1 MSDHD
6 PSDPRIRASSP
17 SGELERGRAA
27 YRRRAFGDAFRILSA
42 ADRRGPLQAE
52 DLDLLAMS
60 AGLLGRD
67 ADLLA
72 LLERAHHAHLEAGN
86 TLRAAR
92 SAFWLGFRV
101 LNRGEPA
108 RASGW
113 FARAQR
119 LIDDSQSDCVERG
132 YLQLPIVRQHMVEG
146 NDAAA
151 AAAAADIAQLGA
163 RFGDDDLVAFA
174 RNLEGRSLLRQGR
187 VEQGLALLD
196 ETMVAVTTGELSPL
210 LTGLVY
216 CMVIDSC
223 RQVYAFGRVRE
234 WTGALAAW
242 CEEHEIGAFG
252 SHCLIHRAEIL
263 QLSGAWPEAIAEARR
278 ASERRAEGDERIT
291 AEGFY
296 QQGEIHRLRGEFA
309 EAEDAYKS
317 ASRSGWDPQ
326 PGLAL
331 LRLAQGRIDAA
342 AAQVRRGL
350 DGARGRLERTRLLP
364 ACVEILLA
372 DGQLEHARA
381 ACHELE
387 EISRS
392 FPTDVLVAM
401 AAGARGALELEA
413 GDARGAI
420 GPLRQAVE
428 IWQRVGAPYLAAR
441 VRVLV
446 GRACRGLGDEEGA
459 AMELDAARA
468 VFEKLEAAPDAAR
481 AAALAGK
488 AAPARPHGLTPR
500 ELEVLRLVA
509 SGKTNRDIAAE
520 LFVSEKTVDRH
531 VSNILTKLDVASRT
545 AAAAFAFEHQLL

>member
-1 MSDHD
+1 MSHHD
-6 PSDPRIRASSP
+6 PSDPRARESSP

-27 YRRRAFGDAFRILSA
+27 YRRRQFGEAFRILSA

-86 TLRAAR
+86 GLRAAR

-119 LIDDSQSDCVERG
+119 LIDDSHSDCVERG

-146 NDAAA
+146 NDTAA
-151 AAAAADIAQLGA
+151 AAAAADIARLGA

-242 CEEHEIGAFG
+242 SEEHEIGAFG
-252 SHCLIHRAEIL
+252 SHCLVHRAEIL

-278 ASERRAEGDERIT
+278 ASEHVVEGDERIT
-291 AEGFY
+291 ADGFY
-296 QQGEIHRLRGEFA
+296 QQGEIHRLRGEVA

-331 LRLAQGRIDAA
+331 LRLAQGRTDTA

-364 ACVEILLA
+364 ACVEILLS
-372 DGQLEHARA
+372 DGQLEQARA
-381 ACHELE
+381 ACDELE

-392 FPTDVLVAM
+392 FPTDVLAAM
-401 AAGARGALELEA
+401 AAHARGAVELEA
-413 GDARGAI
+413 GDPRRAI

-459 AMELDAARA
+459 GMELEAARA
-468 VFEKLEAAPDAAR
+468 VFEKLEAAPDLAHV
-481 AAALAGK
+481 AALAAK

-509 SGKTNRDIAAE
+509 SGKTNKGIAAE

-545 AAAAFAFEHQLL
+545 AAAAFAFEHQLF

>member
-1 MSDHD
+1 MSHHD
-6 PSDPRIRASSP
+6 PSDPRARESSP

-27 YRRRAFGDAFRILSA
+27 YLRRAFGEAFRILSA
-42 ADRRGPLQAE
+42 ADRRGPLEAE

-72 LLERAHHAHLEAGN
+72 LLERAHHAHLDAGN
-86 TLRAAR
+86 GLRAAR
-92 SAFWLGFRV
+92 SAFWLGFRL

-119 LIDDSQSDCVERG
+119 LIDDSGSDCVERG

-242 CEEHEIGAFG
+242 CEEHEIGAFS
-252 SHCLIHRAEIL
+252 SHCLVHRAEIL

-278 ASERRAEGDERIT
+278 AVGAPRGRRRADHRRGVLPAGRDPSPAGRVRRGGGCLQEREPVGLGP
-291 AEGFY
+291 AA
-296 QQGEIHRLRGEFA
+296 R
-309 EAEDAYKS
+309 
-317 ASRSGWDPQ
+317 
-326 PGLAL
+326 PG
-331 LRLAQGRIDAA
+331 AA
-342 AAQVRRGL
+342 APGAGAHRTRPRPQVRRAL
-350 DGARGRLERTRLLP
+350 DGATGPARARATAAGLRGDPAGGRATRAGAGRVRRARGDLRGAFRRRSSRPWPRTRAARWSSRP
-364 ACVEILLA
+364 AM
-372 DGQLEHARA
+372 R
-381 ACHELE
+381 
-387 EISRS
+387 
-392 FPTDVLVAM
+392 
-401 AAGARGALELEA
+401 GARS
-413 GDARGAI
+413 
-420 GPLRQAVE
+420 GPCAQAVE

-446 GRACRGLGDEEGA
+446 GRACRALGDEEGA
-459 AMELDAARA
+459 AMELEAARA
-468 VFEKLEAAPDAAR
+468 VFE
-481 AAALAGK
+481 
-488 AAPARPHGLTPR
+488 
-500 ELEVLRLVA
+500 ELERRARRSPASPRSPGKRRRL
-509 SGKTNRDIAAE
+509 D
-520 LFVSEKTVDRH
+520 
-531 VSNILTKLDVASRT
+531 RT
-545 AAAAFAFEHQLL
+545 A